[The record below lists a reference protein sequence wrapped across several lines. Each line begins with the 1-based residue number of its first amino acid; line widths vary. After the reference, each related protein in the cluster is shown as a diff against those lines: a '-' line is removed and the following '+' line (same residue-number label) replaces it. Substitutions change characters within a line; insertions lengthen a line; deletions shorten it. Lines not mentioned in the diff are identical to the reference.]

1 MEAVKVY
8 EAHDMTLVGRP
19 ADILAEAKEAADRL
33 MEVVQKAGL
42 AINFG
47 GKKDHIEFEAW
58 QTVGKF
64 YGMTVKCVDT
74 RFVTYGTAQGFESTS
89 VVIDRYGNEISR
101 AEAMCLNDEDKW
113 KSKSKYSY
121 LYVLKDGTKQEGEP
135 EDKKQIE
142 WVPNPK
148 KPGKN
153 MPNKERVKVGDEAV
167 PLFQLKSMAQT
178 RSNAKALRNVLA
190 WVVVLAGFSPTPAE
204 EVITEEETLEQ
215 ETEKK
220 QSKTS
225 TVKPGNGTTETK
237 TDPGKTLTAAE
248 TLRKELSEYCGKDE
262 TKMADILKGITFFE
276 GEDKKQVFM
285 TLDGI
290 DKAKS
295 GWLGKTISALRKYV
309 TEHPIEAV
317 CNPDECGQS
326 TMRGEAIFCEKDQ
339 KNCRQVP

>member
-1 MEAVKVY
+1 MEEQVKVY

-33 MEVVQKAGL
+33 MEVVKNAGL

-89 VVIDRYGNEISR
+89 IVIDRYGNEISR

-113 KSKSKYSY
+113 KSKAKYSY
-121 LYVLKDGTKQEGEP
+121 LYVLKDGTKQETEP
-135 EDKKQIE
+135 DRGQIE
-142 WVPNPK
+142 WVDNPN
-148 KPGKN
+148 KPGKK
-153 MPNKERVKVGDEAV
+153 MPKREKVKIGDEAV

-204 EVITEEETLEQ
+204 EMIEEESKPEQ
-215 ETEKK
+215 EKKEHKQPESKSSQKQTEKPADGSEK
-220 QSKTS
+220 SAREKLH
-225 TVKPGNGTTETK
+225 
-237 TDPGKTLTAAE
+237 D
-248 TLRKELSEYCGKDE
+248 ELSAYCTDADGLVDMNLYQSVLKEVSTWTDKEKKEHSFDE
-262 TKMADILKGITFFE
+262 IT
-276 GEDKKQVFM
+276 DK
-285 TLDGI
+285 I
-290 DKAKS
+290 SDKWAGS
-295 GWLGKTISALRKYV
+295 ALGALRKKLA
-309 TEHPIEAV
+309 AV
-317 CNPDECGQS
+317 
-326 TMRGEAIFCEKDQ
+326 KDA
-339 KNCRQVP
+339 